1 MWHLY
6 LEAGPQTVGVVS
18 AVAAVTQQHV
28 VGVSFTSADPAA
40 SVEDGAGPED
50 TSLQAGQV
58 HKDLSRGKS
67 VSMLRDRR
75 RVCPQPIRA
84 ELQGGLT

>member
-1 MWHLY
+1 M
-6 LEAGPQTVGVVS
+6 GVVS

-28 VGVSFTSADPAA
+28 VSVSFASADAAA
-40 SVEDGAGPED
+40 SVEDRAGPED
-50 TSLQAGQV
+50 APLQSGQV
-58 HKDLSRGKS
+58 HKHLSPGKNE
-67 VSMLRDRR
+67 MR